1 MSGFWS
7 IDNVA
12 NRESL
17 WVDAEPAQS
26 GLVPSRVL
34 PNGRT
39 QWLDPVTAAL
49 LFTLPFVDVEEIT
62 RENLEEAF
70 VRTRMLELARG
81 PILILDSGEARYV
94 TFGDIQSRVGLRV
107 GAGMALRPFDEI
119 VLDQLRRRAREA
131 LEEAQKAH

>member
-1 MSGFWS
+1 M
-7 IDNVA
+7 A
-12 NRESL
+12 NPESL

-49 LFTLPFVDVEEIT
+49 LFTLPFIDVEEIT

-70 VRTRMLELARG
+70 IRTRMLELARG
-81 PILILDSGEARYV
+81 PILILASGEARYV
-94 TFGDIQSRVGLRV
+94 TFGDIQSRAGLRV
-107 GAGMALRPFDEI
+107 GAGMALKSFDQI

-131 LEEAQKAH
+131 LEEVQRAP